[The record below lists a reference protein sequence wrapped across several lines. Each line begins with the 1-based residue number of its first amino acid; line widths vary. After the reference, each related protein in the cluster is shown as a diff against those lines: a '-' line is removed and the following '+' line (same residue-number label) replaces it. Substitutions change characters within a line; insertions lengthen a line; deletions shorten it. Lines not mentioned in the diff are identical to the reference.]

1 MNSLVEKPNI
11 RGVVV
16 KSFAVIGIYVDDID
30 KAKEF
35 YCDIL
40 GFEVERTYEDGC
52 ILQLKSEGPTVII
65 EKADRPSHAVYPGG
79 SQVVL
84 CIDTDDIEKTSREF
98 KREGV
103 DLIHEEPQPFVA
115 GQFMAM
121 RDPAGNVLELIQFH
135 RE

>member
-1 MNSLVEKPNI
+1 M
-11 RGVVV
+11 

-40 GFEVERTYEDGC
+40 GFEIENTYENGC
-52 ILQLKSEGPTVII
+52 ILQMKSEGPTII
-65 EKADRPSHAVYPGG
+65 VEKAERPSHAVYPDG
-79 SQVVL
+79 SQIVL
-84 CIDTDDIEKTSREF
+84 RIATDDIEKTSRNF

-103 DLIHEEPQPFVA
+103 NFIHDDPQPFVA

-121 RDPAGNVLELIQFH
+121 RDPAGNVLELIQFNS
-135 RE
+135 E

>member
-1 MNSLVEKPNI
+1 M
-11 RGVVV
+11 

-35 YCDIL
+35 YCDTL
-40 GFEVERTYEDGC
+40 GFEIENIYEDGC
-52 ILQLKSEGPTVII
+52 ILQMKSEGPTII
-65 EKADRPSHAVYPGG
+65 VEKAERPSHAVYPGG

-84 CIDTDDIEKTSREF
+84 CIATDDIEKTLRKF
-98 KREGV
+98 RREGV
-103 DLIHEEPQPFVA
+103 NFIHDEPQPFVA